1 MSRRQ
6 FYVSGNASSVVEH
19 TTQSYYRLK
28 PSHLHLKGPYRP
40 LLEFVICLKV
50 WLWVPSFIF
59 DVEMCS
65 CKNSTCELQTT
76 HFMMIKNYFKQRWIL
91 SEEMFLFS
99 TFSTSIK
106 IAANIALINFQTIL
120 CYLVVCGINIHMGG
134 GGGIGFGKY

>member
-19 TTQSYYRLK
+19 GTQSYYRLK
-28 PSHLHLKGPYRP
+28 SSNLHLKGPYRP

-59 DVEMCS
+59 YVELCS

-76 HFMMIKNYFKQRWIL
+76 HFMMIKNFFKKRWIL
-91 SEEMFLFS
+91 SEEMILFS
-99 TFSTSIK
+99 TFNTCMK
-106 IAANIALINFQTIL
+106 IAANIAFFNKIPGNSL
-120 CYLVVCGINIHMGG
+120 LVVCGINIHWGG
-134 GGGIGFGKY
+134 GGYWFR

>member
-6 FYVSGNASSVVEH
+6 FYVSGNASPVVEH
-19 TTQSYYRLK
+19 CAQSYYRLK
-28 PSHLHLKGPYRP
+28 SSHLHLKGPYRP

-59 DVEMCS
+59 DVEMCF

-76 HFMMIKNYFKQRWIL
+76 HFMMIKNLKKKRRWIL

-99 TFSTSIK
+99 TFNTCMK
-106 IAANIALINFQTIL
+106 IAANIAFFNEIPDNSVLL
-120 CYLVVCGINIHMGG
+120 GCVWY
-134 GGGIGFGKY
+134 